1 MKQRMVALLLVIC
14 LLCTA
19 CAGTDKKN
27 TETETPQGQD
37 EEQQEGQA
45 GAVPEISYTDYSQE
59 CVDEDTGTV
68 VLKIEENCPVITLP
82 GNEDAQNF
90 MNRAFEQ
97 QHAKNEIRQEN
108 CFSKADDAF
117 SGLTEGEQGQWSN
130 YRYSYMYETMYA
142 SKNILSLKASQVEE
156 MGEEQPYQD
165 VVAYT
170 FYVPEGKLL
179 TLSDVFSDEKAVRE
193 IAAQYIQEKVN
204 SPEYAKYLLED
215 YESYVYDILT
225 EDDFYF
231 NEQGMVIICNPNLL
245 TEYAAGVIEITVPYE
260 ALKDVMDEKICK
272 EYQ

>member
-1 MKQRMVALLLVIC
+1 MKQRMMTLLLVIC
-14 LLCTA
+14 LLCTS

-27 TETETPQGQD
+27 TETETTQGKD
-37 EEQQEGQA
+37 EEEQEGQA

-59 CVDEDTGTV
+59 CIDEDTGTV
-68 VLKIEENCPVITLP
+68 VLKIEENCPVVTLP

-97 QHAKNEIRQEN
+97 QHAKNEIKQES

-117 SGLTEGEQGQWSN
+117 SALAEEEQGQWSN
-130 YRYSYMYETMYA
+130 YRYRYMYETMYA

-231 NEQGMVIICNPNLL
+231 NEQGMVIICNANLL

-260 ALKDVMDEKICK
+260 ALKDVMDEKIWK